1 MKYSVER
8 IIRNLWRQKAA
19 YLVIFTEFVFGVAI
33 FSVCM
38 SYLFTTTKLL
48 REYKESRAGKEVH
61 VECYSTEVSESS
73 SSETVIIDTKA
84 EYETVA
90 EIDYETYENIY
101 ETYTEDLEILF
112 SSSHVVNW
120 ILWEE
125 EEVDFVYVV
134 KHYMND
140 EMFRYLYG
148 FEREPDRLYLGE
160 QAYEALVQMEQMR
173 NEAGEDGVQAMDVGE
188 IRLEGDVIITTD
200 GQRRPFQV
208 VHLLDAQQE
217 VVDKVVFADE
227 DDFEDVHTDMADVVI
242 LPVAEVKDIPEST
255 YAFSALFLKSNL
267 TLMYRDADSR
277 EDIIPEILLELT
289 EAQENCM
296 YVADNA
302 YLSLKQ
308 EIESL
313 EYDTY
318 NWVLMSVSM
327 ILLSGIGCVG
337 YLFLQMNKRKHAMAV
352 AIAYGS
358 TYRRMVAENL
368 LEVFVV
374 FAAGGILG
382 VLISPKFRGILL
394 YRGRLEQGV
403 ELYLLIGAII
413 LAFTVLAVGLGM
425 HEVRKKDIVKSL
437 REE

>member
-19 YLVIFTEFVFGVAI
+19 YLVIFTEFVLGVAI

-101 ETYTEDLEILF
+101 EAYTEDLEILF

-148 FEREPDRLYLGE
+148 FEREPDHLYLGE
-160 QAYEALVQMEQMR
+160 QAYEALVQMER
-173 NEAGEDGVQAMDVGE
+173 IRSEAGEDGVQAMDVGE

-208 VHLLDAQQE
+208 VHLLDEEQE

-227 DDFEDVHTDMADVVI
+227 DDFGDVHTDMADVVI

-255 YAFSALFLKSNL
+255 YDFSALFLKSNL

-368 LEVFVV
+368 LEVFAV

-382 VLISPKFRGILL
+382 VLISTKFRGILL

>member
-1 MKYSVER
+1 MKYSLER

-38 SYLFTTTKLL
+38 SYLITTTKLL

-90 EIDYETYENIY
+90 EIDYETYVNIY
-101 ETYTEDLEILF
+101 EAYTDDLEILF
-112 SSSHVVNW
+112 SSSQVVNW
-120 ILWEE
+120 ILLGEE
-125 EEVDFVYVV
+125 EIDFLYVV
-134 KHYMND
+134 KQYMND

-148 FEREPDRLYLGE
+148 FDREPGYLYLGE
-160 QAYEALVQMEQMR
+160 QAYAALAQMEQVR
-173 NEAGEDGVQAMDVGE
+173 GEAGEDSVQAVDVGG
-188 IRLEGDVIITTD
+188 IRLEGDVIVTSD
-200 GQRRPFQV
+200 GQRRHFQV
-208 VHLLDAQQE
+208 VHLLDEEQE
-217 VVDKVVFADE
+217 VVDKVVYAEE
-227 DDFEDVHTDMADVVI
+227 DDMWDTHTDMADVVI
-242 LPVAEVKDIPEST
+242 LPVAELKDIPEST
-255 YAFSALFLKSNL
+255 YDFSALFLKSNL
-267 TLMYRDADSR
+267 TLMYRNADSR
-277 EDIIPEILLELT
+277 EDIIPEIMLKLT
-289 EAQENCM
+289 EAQLNRM

-358 TYRRMVAENL
+358 TYRRMVVENL
-368 LEVFVV
+368 VEVFVV
-374 FAAGGILG
+374 FVAGGILG
-382 VLISPKFRGILL
+382 VLISPRFRGILL
-394 YRGRLEQGV
+394 YKGRLEQGV

-413 LAFTVLAVGLGM
+413 VVFTVLAVGLGM
-425 HEVRKKDIVKSL
+425 HEVRKKDVVKSL